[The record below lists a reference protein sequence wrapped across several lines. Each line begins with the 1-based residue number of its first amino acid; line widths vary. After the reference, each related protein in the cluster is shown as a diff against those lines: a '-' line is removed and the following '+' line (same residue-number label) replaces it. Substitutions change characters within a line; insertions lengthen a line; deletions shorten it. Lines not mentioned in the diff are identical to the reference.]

1 VCRLLGL
8 VTLLAL
14 PASCSGGSAATT
26 APLGPADVQR
36 FLAVKEATDNLTRV
50 VQLIATADA
59 TAAQLET
66 QRPGS
71 PAVGALL
78 AGLRL
83 GWNNAAVGAN
93 AFTPA
98 QVAAVPGLTQLVLT
112 TKSLSTAWQNAIDAL
127 GPNPAPASFATA
139 FARPRKLELTNR
151 ALLRKTAGTLTRMA
165 CSLERSHPQLMA
177 AGAAAT
183 DCAAASALAAGS

>member
-1 VCRLLGL
+1 M
-8 VTLLAL
+8 TLLAL
-14 PASCSGGSAATT
+14 LASCSGGSAATT

-59 TAAQLET
+59 TEAQLET
-66 QRPGS
+66 RRPGS
-71 PAVGALL
+71 PAVTALL
-78 AGLRL
+78 AGLKL

-98 QVAAVPGLTQLVLT
+98 QAAVVPGLTQLILG
-112 TKSLSTAWQNAIDAL
+112 TKSLSSAWQNAIDAL
-127 GPNPAPASFATA
+127 GTGHAPVSFTGA

-151 ALLRKTAGTLTRMA
+151 ALLRKTAATLTRMA
-165 CSLERSHPQLMA
+165 CSLERAHTELVP

-183 DCAAASALAAGS
+183 DCAAASALSAGS